1 MDLLLLT
8 FKTLG
13 DTAIFVCWCLRDP
26 RKTLEYTANSLYCYQ
41 LYDSKT
47 LSSFTILR
55 SQVFLWI
62 SKIIIV
68 IQKKKQVYF
77 CSCQVNA
84 SHFHTLN
91 FVSLLILITL
101 LWKALKSPAQNNT
114 EQVKSSCVA
123 EQLHSS
129 INSKTDEVVR
139 SSRKT
144 FLWALKNITEV
155 RWIGHFCAWKKK
167 KTYLK
172 ILFFRFSLWE
182 FYYKCLYK

>member
-1 MDLLLLT
+1 MLMFKRSQKNTWIYSKQFVLLSTIWLKDSLLFYD
-8 FKTLG
+8 FK
-13 DTAIFVCWCLRDP
+13 I
-26 RKTLEYTANSLYCYQ
+26 
-41 LYDSKT
+41 
-47 LSSFTILR
+47 SSFSLDFQDNYCN
-55 SQVFLWI
+55 SE
-62 SKIIIV
+62 K
-68 IQKKKQVYF
+68 KKKQVYF

-182 FYYKCLYK
+182 FYYKCLNK